1 MRPKKERVER
11 ELKGKL
17 PPFFTFLFFSMV
29 FFSLVYF
36 LFFYLRRKRCQE
48 KAFEREGLEVRSKS
62 ERA

>member
-1 MRPKKERVER
+1 
-11 ELKGKL
+11 
-17 PPFFTFLFFSMV
+17 MV